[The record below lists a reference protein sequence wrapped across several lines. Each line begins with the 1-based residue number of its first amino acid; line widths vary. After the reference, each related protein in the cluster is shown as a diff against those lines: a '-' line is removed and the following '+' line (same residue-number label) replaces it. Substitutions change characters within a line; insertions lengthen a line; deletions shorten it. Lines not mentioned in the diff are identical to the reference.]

1 MVLLRQH
8 GRLNIKRKSK
18 VLIKCGRG
26 MNDATIARF
35 ERELVVLMVIAV
47 AVVVVTVVFFYE
59 INKRNI
65 FVCLPV
71 IDVMV

>member
-1 MVLLRQH
+1 
-8 GRLNIKRKSK
+8 
-18 VLIKCGRG
+18 